1 MREASSALM
10 NPLQKSTTHRF
21 RARFVLLCTL
31 CFVAVLPLSATQ
43 INIFNTGLNGPG
55 SATLAGG
62 AADTHWGC
70 FGNCTSTF
78 QAQTTAPANFPNAG
92 NSNWPLPSTQNT
104 TPGTGPWVASAAG
117 PGLAG
122 ISPASGA
129 VSQWITFNQPN
140 VFIDP
145 SVTLEYDY
153 FTLFDLTAFIVS
165 SYELQGV
172 FAVDNTTFGLQ
183 INGHPVTS
191 GVSGL
196 GSSSGKTAFDITN
209 ASCIGG
215 CGLFAGAGN
224 TLVFR
229 VLNQASGV
237 PDATGLL
244 VEFSSSTAT
253 ATQTAVPE
261 PATLFGVGLGLS
273 ILGLVYRRR
282 RKLIFV

>member
-31 CFVAVLPLSATQ
+31 CFVAVLPLSAAQ
-43 INIFNTGLNGPG
+43 VNIFNTGLNGPG

-70 FGNCTSTF
+70 FSNCTSTF
-78 QAQTTAPANFPNAG
+78 QAQSTAPANFPNSG

-104 TPGTGPWVASAAG
+104 YPGATGPWVASSTG
-117 PGLAG
+117 PGAPG
-122 ISPASGA
+122 GYTGASGTA
-129 VSQWITFNQPN
+129 ISQWITFNQPN

-145 SVTLEYDY
+145 SVSLEYDY
-153 FTLFDLTAFIVS
+153 FTLFDLTGFIVS
-165 SYELQGV
+165 SFELQGV
-172 FAVDNTTFGLQ
+172 FAVDNTTLGLQ

-224 TLVFR
+224 ILVFR
-229 VLNQASGV
+229 VFNIASGV
-237 PDATGLL
+237 PDPTGLL

-253 ATQTAVPE
+253 LTQTGVPE

-282 RKLIFV
+282 RS